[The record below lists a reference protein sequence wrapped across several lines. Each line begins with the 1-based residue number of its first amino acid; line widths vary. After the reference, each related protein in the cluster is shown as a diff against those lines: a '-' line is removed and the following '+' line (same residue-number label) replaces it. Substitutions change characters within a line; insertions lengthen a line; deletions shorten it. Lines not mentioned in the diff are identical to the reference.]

1 MGVGPCF
8 SAHAASKTLLL
19 KLAGDAAPSP
29 GCAAPAVPPS
39 SEVGWC
45 AAVFFPS
52 RLSEATIEG
61 LLAAVGGIM
70 AFLVLHE
77 MLPLAF
83 DYAGHK
89 PAVVAVF
96 LGMALMSLRYAPP
109 SPRPR

>member
-1 MGVGPCF
+1 LVG
-8 SAHAASKTLLL
+8 
-19 KLAGDAAPSP
+19 
-29 GCAAPAVPPS
+29 
-39 SEVGWC
+39 C

-96 LGMALMSLRYAPP
+96 LGMALMSVRYAPP
-109 SPRPR
+109 SPQPR